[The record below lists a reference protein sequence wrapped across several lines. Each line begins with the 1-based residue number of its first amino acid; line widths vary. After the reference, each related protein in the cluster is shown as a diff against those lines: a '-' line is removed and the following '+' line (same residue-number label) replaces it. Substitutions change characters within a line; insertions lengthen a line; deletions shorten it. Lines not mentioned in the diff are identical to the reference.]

1 MQKHL
6 YDCHGHIA
14 LCGTDPET
22 FFGDLAACGISYVRD
37 GGDAAGK
44 SLAAKKYIQQ
54 HPELGMEYASPVFAT
69 HKKGRYGS
77 IVGLPFEDFSEF
89 RKLVAKAASLG
100 ADFIK
105 IMYSGIITFKE
116 YGQLSCPPLDAAEI
130 KELVN
135 IAHGEGF
142 AVMAHCNGRD
152 TVMAAIEAG
161 TDSIEHGAFMDDEC
175 IAALAESDSVWV
187 PTMAAITAFCGRPG
201 FSSDAADRTAKALK
215 ASVSKAS
222 ALGAKIASGSDCGAF
237 GVPAG
242 PGSLAEYDLLRECGV
257 PEDRMA
263 QANELIRIRFRK

>member
-1 MQKHL
+1 MSTQL

-14 LCGTDPET
+14 LCGTEPET

-37 GGDAAGK
+37 GGDAEGK
-44 SLAAKKYIQQ
+44 CLEAKKYISQ
-54 HPELGMEYASPVFAT
+54 HPELGVEYATPVFAT
-69 HKKGRYGS
+69 HRKGRYGG
-77 IVGLPFEDFSEF
+77 IVGFPFEDMKEF
-89 RKLVAKAASLG
+89 RALVARAASLG

-116 YGQLSCPPLDAAEI
+116 YGELSCPPLDAEEI

-152 TVMAAIEAG
+152 TIMAAIEAG

-175 IAALAESDSVWV
+175 VAALAESDSVWV

-201 FSSDAADRTAKALK
+201 FNAEAADRTAESLK
-215 ASVSKAS
+215 ASVAKAS
-222 ALGAKIASGSDCGAF
+222 ELGAKIAAGSDCGAF

-242 PGSLAEYDLLRECGV
+242 QGSLAEYDLLRECGV
-257 PEDRMA
+257 PEDNIA
-263 QANELIRIRFRK
+263 EASELIRVRFRR